1 MTTETQTPADA
12 SRLDTVEA
20 VLPYLATKEDVAL
33 IPHLATKEDIAKIAV
48 VIPHLATKEDIAK
61 IETKVI
67 ESKNEILGWMAVMF
81 TAFVLVMGLL
91 ITLMGLLTAD

>member
-1 MTTETQTPADA
+1 MTTETQTPSDA

-20 VLPYLATKEDVAL
+20 VLPYLDTKEYLAL
-33 IPHLATKEDIAKIAV
+33 IPHLATKEDIAKF
-48 VIPHLATKEDIAK
+48 
-61 IETKVI
+61 ETKLVETKI
-67 ESKNEILGWMAVMF
+67 EILGWMAVMF

>member
-20 VLPYLATKEDVAL
+20 VLPYLATKEYLAL
-33 IPHLATKEDIAKIAV
+33 IPHLATKEDIAKF
-48 VIPHLATKEDIAK
+48 
-61 IETKVI
+61 ETKLVETKI
-67 ESKNEILGWMAVMF
+67 EILGWMAVMF